1 MCGRGSRPGRGPAG
15 HLRALPFFKPQSCAL
30 RDETNTSPLGVIMGI
45 KCNNKSRG
53 LAMVPAAGTAVR
65 SCRQRRV
72 EGTWPQG
79 QLLLLCG
86 QSRPCVPKR
95 VDQAPPGTS
104 PWQRV
109 DQAPPCMS
117 PWQQL
122 TRHPHACPPGSRL
135 TRRPHARP
143 LGSWLTRHLHARP
156 LGSGLTRRSH
166 ACPLGTSEYDLS
178 GLC

>member
-15 HLRALPFFKPQSCAL
+15 HLRALPSFKPQSCAL
-30 RDETNTSPLGVIMGI
+30 RDKTNMSPFGVIMGI
-45 KCNNKSRG
+45 KCINKSRG
-53 LAMVPAAGTAVR
+53 LATVPAARTAVR

-72 EGTWPQG
+72 EGTWPRG

-86 QSRPCVPKR
+86 QSWPCVLKR
-95 VDQAPPGTS
+95 VDQAPPGTF

-122 TRHPHACPPGSRL
+122 TRS
-135 TRRPHARP
+135 PHARP
-143 LGSWLTRHLHARP
+143 LGSWLTRHFHAHP
-156 LGSGLTRRSH
+156 LGSGLTR
-166 ACPLGTSEYDLS
+166 CPHVHLTGTSEYDLS